1 MGKARGLPGALRQPS
16 TELSEWPGAK
26 ALQGLGV
33 GAGEAALAGVL
44 VWSSVFWW
52 TVCACVFVQEHAS
65 SHSQWRGARWL
76 EIGQEESQ
84 AECPLSQ
91 ARPSGDCLRFRK
103 AVRASS

>member
-1 MGKARGLPGALRQPS
+1 MGKARGLPGALRQPF
-16 TELSEWPGAK
+16 TELFEWPGAK
-26 ALQGLGV
+26 ALQGSGV

-52 TVCACVFVQEHAS
+52 TVCACVFVQKHAS
-65 SHSQWRGARWL
+65 SHSQWRGSRWL

-84 AECPLSQ
+84 AECPLSR
-91 ARPSGDCLRFRK
+91 ARPSGDRLRFRK